1 MPGACLRLF
10 LGFCPEPV
18 LAKHHVVSQSISR
31 SSSLSKHCQQP
42 IAFRFVS
49 FRFTP
54 LQDLNGGT
62 GPDIDLWECHPTS
75 EGDYI
80 HQQFVHDPSTRSLH
94 TKPDVLG
101 GACLTLDRSQPP
113 PPGTEDPWEGR

>member
-1 MPGACLRLF
+1 VPGACLRLF

-31 SSSLSKHCQQP
+31 SIIIETLSTAHC
-42 IAFRFVS
+42 VS

>member
-1 MPGACLRLF
+1 VPGACLRLF

-18 LAKHHVVSQSISR
+18 LAKHHVVFSIYLQIILIIET
-31 SSSLSKHCQQP
+31 LSTAHC
-42 IAFRFVS
+42 VS

>member
-1 MPGACLRLF
+1 MILTISYRNQSPDNDHYRNSSDQEKAYPAQSTGT
-10 LGFCPEPV
+10 
-18 LAKHHVVSQSISR
+18 VS
-31 SSSLSKHCQQP
+31 
-42 IAFRFVS
+42 FRFVS
-49 FRFTP
+49 GFPR

-62 GPDIDLWECHPTS
+62 GPDIDLWECHPAS
-75 EGDYI
+75 EGDYT

-113 PPGTEDPWEGR
+113 PPGMEDPWEGR